1 MSVLSL
7 TALPYILKEDNK
19 EGVEEEYLEG
29 VDLERFIDII
39 SVLFVCLHIGL
50 VSALLYLIYS
60 KRTIRKEF
68 RKNTWS

>member
-1 MSVLSL
+1 MSVLSPA
-7 TALPYILKEDNK
+7 ALPHILKEDNK
-19 EGVEEEYLEG
+19 EGVQEQYLDG
-29 VDLERFIDII
+29 VDQKRFFAII